1 MIKFKYYVLNYDFN
15 SKKVIMY
22 NIFNN
27 WKLNEDVF
35 KRVKKYI
42 RSPKKYKYREFTF
55 VEKEDIEIYGFEAF
69 KRDVLGSIRR
79 QEWSRVE
86 YEIGVTEPFP
96 NEKSKIEKWDCYA
109 QCEPN
114 IEAICHEVIR
124 QYKESKKV
132 NCNEQYRTE

>member
-1 MIKFKYYVLNYDFN
+1 MINFKFKYYVLNYDIN
-15 SKKVIMY
+15 KKKVIMY

-27 WKLNEDVF
+27 WILNETVF
-35 KRVKKYI
+35 KQVKKYI
-42 RSPKKYKYREFTF
+42 RSPKKYEYQEFDFSTQ
-55 VEKEDIEIYGFEAF
+55 KDIKIYGFEAF
-69 KRDVLGSIRR
+69 KKAILRAIQW

-86 YEIGVTEPFP
+86 YEIGVTEPFS

-124 QYKESKKV
+124 QYKENKKKE
-132 NCNEQYRTE
+132 NKEGD